1 MRDSIGFLAKSFW
14 YAFQILI
21 LSVLSIIFW
30 LIFIIKLLILGK
42 TCPASNPVFICLIL
56 LSIVNLMRFFMHKR
70 HQKWIREITMGGFY
84 ANKSKTEND

>member
-21 LSVLSIIFW
+21 LSILSIILW
-30 LIFIIKLLILGK
+30 LIFIFKLLILGK
-42 TCPASNPVFICLIL
+42 ICPASSPVFICLIL
-56 LSIVNLMRFFMHKR
+56 LSIVNLMRLFVHKR

-84 ANKSKTEND
+84 VNKDEGEND